1 VVIIGEE
8 IGLMTA
14 INSLIVS
21 MESLTVSM
29 SSTLL
34 QLQVQIDVLKN
45 MFVFVIWGSLALMFI
60 MAVCFYVAFRGS
72 RK

>member
-1 VVIIGEE
+1 MTLIAEE

-21 MESLTVSM
+21 MSNLTASM
-29 SSTLL
+29 VTTLEQL
-34 QLQVQIDVLKN
+34 QLQIDILKN
-45 MFVFVIWGSLALMFI
+45 MFVFIIWGSLALMFI
-60 MAVCFYVAFRGS
+60 MAVAFYIAFRGS